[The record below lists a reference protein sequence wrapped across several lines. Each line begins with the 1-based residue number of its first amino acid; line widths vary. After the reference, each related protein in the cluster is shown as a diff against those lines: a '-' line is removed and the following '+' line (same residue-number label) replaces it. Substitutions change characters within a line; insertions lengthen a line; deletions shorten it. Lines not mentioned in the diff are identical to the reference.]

1 MYIRLNVKTL
11 VCLYNEYVYM
21 YPFVSPIRLFD
32 SDAAVTECQKHL
44 LIRHALLIS
53 MLEWPEK

>member
-53 MLEWPEK
+53 MLG

>member
-32 SDAAVTECQKHL
+32 SDIKYVKL
-44 LIRHALLIS
+44 L
-53 MLEWPEK
+53 WPNVKNIY